1 MKNENENEKK
11 DSDLLEGYPGGMP
24 FPPGTGP
31 IEKNAAWLGAD
42 GRSSRSSKKKNV
54 FGSGSEDKSVTN
66 QGEPSMTEDEKPIIP
81 EGGIKRLG
89 QNPTLPEILELL
101 DRFVIGQERA
111 KLVLARAGSRHCR
124 RITMHKEGLPCSQI
138 KKSNVLMVG
147 PTGCGKTELARTLAK
162 ILGVPFAVTQ
172 VTNVTKSGYI
182 GGNVADLFVPL
193 IEAADGDLDRA
204 SHGILYLDEIDKL
217 ACKGNNGASSHDPSG
232 EGVQQDLLTILEDAD
247 VEVPAPGAA
256 EGSMTRKVFGLNT
269 RNIMFVAGGAFVGL
283 AEIIANRSHAG
294 HSSIGFSGSP
304 RAQDTNLSR
313 FLADVTAEDLHM
325 FGLIPEFVGRFSV
338 RTHLK
343 TLTVDELERILYEPH
358 NSILSQKIRLEAPE
372 LELSFT
378 RSALRAIADAA
389 HVSGTGAR
397 SLDSIVE
404 ETLLPI
410 CFNEPRGRRIIT
422 ESDVVQRSE
431 RIEAI
436 EKSLGNRPACPYPSF
451 VVED

>member
-1 MKNENENEKK
+1 MQEENQKK
-11 DSDLLEGYPGGMP
+11 DSDLMEGYPGGMP

-31 IEKNAAWLGAD
+31 LERNAAWIGAD
-42 GRSSRSSKKKNV
+42 GKSSRGSKKKDK
-54 FGSGSEDKSVTN
+54 GSKSEKQDGN
-66 QGEPSMTEDEKPIIP
+66 MLDESKADNEEPIIP
-81 EGGIKRLG
+81 EGGINRLG

-124 RITMHKEGLPCSQI
+124 RISMHKEGLPCSQI

-172 VTNVTKSGYI
+172 VTNVTKAGYI

-193 IEAADGDLDRA
+193 LEAADGDIERA
-204 SHGILYLDEIDKL
+204 SCGILYLDEIDKL
-217 ACKGNNGASSHDPSG
+217 ACKGENGASRQDPSG

-247 VEVPAPGAA
+247 VEVPAAGLS
-256 EGSMTRKVFGLNT
+256 ESSLNRKVFLLNT

-283 AEIIANRSHAG
+283 AEIIANRSKSNQ
-294 HSSIGFSGSP
+294 SSIGFSSALRG
-304 RAQDTNLSR
+304 QEGNMSR
-313 FLADVTAEDLHM
+313 FLADVTPEDLYS
-325 FGLIPEFVGRFSV
+325 FGMIPEFVGRFSV

-378 RSALRAIADAA
+378 KSALRAIADGA
-389 HVSGTGAR
+389 HLSGTGAR

-410 CFNEPRGRRIIT
+410 CFNEPKGNRIVT
-422 ESDVVQRSE
+422 ASDVTHRLE

-436 EKSLGNRPACPYPSF
+436 ERSLGNRPTAQFPSF
-451 VVED
+451 IVDD